1 MARVVCPSCKT
12 GFEAAISREDYTLNC
27 VHCGIAFNAAQY
39 LPREDF
45 LAIGERRPPN
55 PGTGAYDRGS
65 LAAGNVIRPYDPTQ
79 TGSARLPFM
88 YDDPAMHAA
97 RAARKEAG
105 NGSGAHA
112 QPGARPPSG
121 TFRAP
126 WERHLAMLKTPPG
139 TPALSAKPVTPARP
153 TPILPPA
160 AGGALNGAKKEAP
173 AAPAPKAEKSAAP
186 AAPEK
191 PVDPNSTSNAFFAA
205 SSTTARFRARDLQK
219 AAAEME
225 SADAAGA
232 AEASGDPS
240 RLKLNLRP
248 TGYQPRVNKRPP
260 PEPPAD
266 VDVKLSGVVQA
277 TPAKADEATPAAP
290 ATPVA
295 PAVEASAQE
304 LAEAAPATPVTPA
317 ASQAAAEAPAP
328 AATPEEKAPTGEV
341 PKVAVTPG
349 WGRIAKPEPASPSAS
364 STGSSSESKRRKRRP
379 LLEGQFGPYEIEG
392 EIARGGV
399 GAVFRAREKAEGR
412 HVALKVLLD
421 GEEAGELERE
431 RFRRECE
438 TAKSLA
444 LPGMVQIFAVGEVDG
459 KPFMAMELVEGRS
472 LDKII
477 PEKNLSVNDCLVM
490 MQAVAETV
498 GALHEA
504 GYVHRDLKPANIL
517 LDHYG
522 TPKVADFGL
531 VKSLDEVTRL
541 TASGLVCGTPA
552 YMAPEQA
559 RGDSKA
565 IDPRSDVWALG
576 AVLYEMLTAEPP
588 FHAENAL
595 RLMLKITKETPRR
608 PRHVNPKVP
617 RDVEA
622 IVLKCLAKQPDG
634 RYPNARALAQDIARF
649 LEGQPIEARSAQ
661 PLARALRAV
670 EEHRGTLGA
679 VAAGLAAVV
688 LVTVLVRAVMAPAEA
703 GPFVTRGETA
713 LGEERFDDAAAAFR
727 QALRIDAKNGRAHL
741 GLGRTLANQGL
752 DRRTKTFNSSE
763 LFHEALRHSQEARA
777 LDQALDAEASAQ
789 IAQLYYWARRYKD
802 ELSER
807 ERAVERSGRDPEALQ
822 RLALACWNVGAA
834 DRDASYYDRA
844 LVLFQEVLQVRPD
857 FPKTREYIKQLQENF
872 LAPRTATRT
881 P

>member
-45 LAIGERRPPN
+45 LAIGERRAPN
-55 PGTGAYDRGS
+55 PGSGVYDRGS
-65 LAAGNVIRPYDPTQ
+65 YAAGNVIRPYDPTQ

-97 RAARKEAG
+97 RKDGG

-112 QPGARPPSG
+112 QPGVRPPSG

-139 TPALSAKPVTPARP
+139 TPALSAKPVTPVTPATPARP
-153 TPILPPA
+153 TPILPSA
-160 AGGALNGAKKEAP
+160 ATGAANGDKKEAP
-173 AAPAPKAEKSAAP
+173 AAPV
-186 AAPEK
+186 APEK

-225 SADAAGA
+225 AAEAAG
-232 AEASGDPS
+232 ASGDPS
-240 RLKLNLRP
+240 RLKLSLRP
-248 TGYQPRVNKRPP
+248 TGYQPRVSKRPP
-260 PEPPAD
+260 PEQPGE

-277 TPAKADEATPAAP
+277 APAKAEEISAPAAL
-290 ATPVA
+290 AA

-317 ASQAAAEAPAP
+317 ASQAAAAP
-328 AATPEEKAPTGEV
+328 AASPEEKAPTGEV
-341 PKVAVTPG
+341 PAVQKVAVTPG
-349 WGRIAKPEPASPSAS
+349 WGRVAKPDAASPSAS
-364 STGSSSESKRRKRRP
+364 STGSGGSSSESKRRKRRP

-412 HVALKVLLD
+412 HVALKVLLE

-622 IVLKCLAKQPDG
+622 IVLKCLAKQPDQ

-703 GPFVTRGETA
+703 GPFVTRGEAA

-727 QALRIDAKNGRAHL
+727 QALHIDAKNARAHL

-777 LDQALDAEASAQ
+777 LDAALDAEASAQ

-807 ERAVERSGRDPEALQ
+807 ERAVEKSGRDPEALQ

-844 LVLFQEVLQVRPD
+844 LTLFQEVLQARPD
-857 FPKTREYIKQLQENF
+857 FPKTREYIKHLQENF
-872 LAPRTATRT
+872 LAPRTATRG